1 MSDDEDDDDFD
12 IDHILEESN
21 EFSLKVVDLFNTTKE
36 DGGSKVFGL
45 VSAVIQIQIQSSRRI
60 SPEIAHRL
68 LTGNLYE
75 MVLSTAETIQGQ
87 IEEWS
92 RQELEKC

>member
-1 MSDDEDDDDFD
+1 MSDDEDDGDFD
-12 IDHILEESN
+12 IEQILEESN
-21 EFSLKVVDLFNTTKE
+21 EFSLKVVDLFNSTQA
-36 DGGSKVFGL
+36 DGRSKVFGL

-60 SPEIAHRL
+60 SPEIAHRM

>member
-1 MSDDEDDDDFD
+1 MSDDEDDDMD
-12 IDHILEESN
+12 IEQILEESN
-21 EFSLKVVDLFNTTKE
+21 EFSLKVVDLFNTTKA
-36 DGGSKVFGL
+36 DGRSKVFGL
-45 VSAVIQIQIQSSRRI
+45 VSAVIQIQIQSSKRV

-68 LTGNLYE
+68 LTGILYE